1 MNLTDKLARLH
12 MIAIYTMVLLHMI
25 AFYTMVLLLM
35 IAFHRLFHELYKLTH
50 FFVCCYVLV
59 IGSSSFRLIQAIFW
73 TYYSFARAKNHI
85 LGIHVQL

>member
-1 MNLTDKLARLH
+1 MRNKEKQYVGTH
-12 MIAIYTMVLLHMI
+12 GVSHTMVLLHMI

-35 IAFHRLFHELYKLTH
+35 IAFHRLFHVLYKLTH

-59 IGSSSFRLIQAIFW
+59 SDLIQAIFW

-85 LGIHVQL
+85 LGIHIQL